1 MAKNDAPKPKKQ
13 RWYHLIAQAYRT
25 TAPYDK
31 RLLPGIL
38 GILIGTIAAFVLFGI
53 FVIGGT
59 IAIVY
64 MSIFGVLTAALLA
77 MWFLTRRFERVAYSR
92 MEGQTGASLAVA
104 QSIRSGWHFE
114 DAPANMDARGSAI
127 VFQGVGKGGI
137 LLVAEGGSAAR
148 KPAGQAKKRIEKL
161 VPGVPVNVIY
171 VGRGEGEVPLP
182 DLTKAIRR
190 TKKALGRNDRPK
202 VEARLKAIG
211 GAKPPMPKGID
222 PVRARPDRKGMR
234 GR

>member
-13 RWYHLIAQAYRT
+13 RWYSLIIQAYKV
-25 TAPYDK
+25 TAPHDK
-31 RLLPGIL
+31 LLLPGIL
-38 GILIGTIAAFVLFGI
+38 AILIGGIALAVVIGLI
-53 FVIGGT
+53 IGGT
-59 IAIVY
+59 AAIIY
-64 MSIFGVLTAALLA
+64 ASIFGVLTAALGA
-77 MWFLTRRFERVAYSR
+77 MYFLTRRFERNAFMR

-104 QSIRSGWHFE
+104 QTIRSGWKFE
-114 DAPANMDARGSAI
+114 DQPVNMDTKGKGV

-137 LLVAEGGSAAR
+137 VLLAEGGSLIHR
-148 KPAGQAKKRIEKL
+148 PAETSKKRIEKL
-161 VPGVPVNVIY
+161 VPGVPVTIIY
-171 VGRGEGEVPLP
+171 VGRGDGEVALAG
-182 DLTKAIRR
+182 LTKAIRR
-190 TKKALGRNDRPK
+190 IKKALGRNDRPT

>member
-13 RWYHLIAQAYRT
+13 RWYHLIIQAYKM
-25 TAPYDK
+25 TAPQDK
-31 RLLPGIL
+31 QLLPGIL
-38 GILIGTIAAFVLFGI
+38 AILIGTIAI
-53 FVIGGT
+53 FVVVGLLIGGVA
-59 IAIVY
+59 AIIY
-64 MSIFGVLTAALLA
+64 TSIFGVLTAALLA
-77 MWFLTRRFERVAYSR
+77 MWFLTRRFERTAYAR
-92 MEGQTGASLAVA
+92 MEGQTGGSLAVA
-104 QSIRSGWHFE
+104 QSIRTGWSFQ
-114 DAPANMDARGSAI
+114 DNPVNMDARGAAV

-137 LLVAEGGSAAR
+137 VLLAEGGSAAR
-148 KPAGQAKKRIEKL
+148 KPATQAKKRIEKL
-161 VPGVPVNVIY
+161 VPGVPVSIIY

-182 DLTKAIRR
+182 DLNKAIRK